1 MHAVQLHNLILS
13 QLIRSV
19 GGTRQHWRRAIGDV
33 RVYSMKTHP
42 HCNWDV
48 FASGSAADVRAVNQ
62 VVDHIRAD
70 HPHVTAYA

>member
-1 MHAVQLHNLILS
+1 
-13 QLIRSV
+13 
-19 GGTRQHWRRAIGDV
+19 
-33 RVYSMKTHP
+33 MKTHP

-62 VVDHIRAD
+62 VVDHIRAE